1 MFISGRSSD
10 RQQDTQAIRSP
21 RHRMTR
27 TGYSKRGSFPPLHR
41 HTHNSELWQHV
52 HYNNP
57 NYPEWPGFLAV
68 DGGSFVER
76 GDDGQGALCNL
87 GKRSTRVVVVLEE
100 Q

>member
-1 MFISGRSSD
+1 
-10 RQQDTQAIRSP
+10 
-21 RHRMTR
+21 MTR

-76 GDDGQGALCNL
+76 GDDGQGALCSL
-87 GKRSTRVVVVLEE
+87 GKSSTRGVVVVVEPSRGAMKNV
-100 Q
+100 QAPSSAICANM